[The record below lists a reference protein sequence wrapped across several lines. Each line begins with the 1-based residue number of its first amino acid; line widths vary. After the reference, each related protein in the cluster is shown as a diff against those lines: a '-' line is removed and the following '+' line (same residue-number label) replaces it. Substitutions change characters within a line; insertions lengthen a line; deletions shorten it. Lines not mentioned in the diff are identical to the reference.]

1 MLLLEIRS
9 LLPSV
14 GRAALL
20 LLEDPA
26 VSDAD
31 KCALIGELTDGVE
44 KLIDRLRSAF

>member
-20 LLEDPA
+20 LLEDPS
-26 VSDAD
+26 VPDAE

-44 KLIDRLRSAF
+44 GLLSRLRSAF

>member
-9 LLPSV
+9 ILPSV

-26 VSDAD
+26 VPDAE

-44 KLIDRLRSAF
+44 AIITRLRAAY